1 MEPKKGEPVTPNCKL
16 LNIYANLYAD
26 EKTRDIAKRLLLDQC
41 FFEALNVRRQ
51 SAERAQGILM
61 KIDEKSQNRPTYP

>member
-1 MEPKKGEPVTPNCKL
+1 MEPKKGETVTANSKL
-16 LNIYANLYAD
+16 LNIYANLYES

-51 SAERAQGILM
+51 SAERA
-61 KIDEKSQNRPTYP
+61 